1 MWLNYYS
8 WINVMFPS
16 LFLYDYVDTVYEL
29 LATKTMKYGDLLATL
44 KLLPTE
50 YIITFELYLTDNS
63 IAYTNIIHFTANL
76 WYGKLEDRIPA
87 IFLSQKCIQVS
98 TPVNNNAFSFYT
110 GVLNVKKW
118 INVTLSQL
126 LVSQKYIHTFQLDD
140 KIIGTASGI
149 NAKSFQNVKIYASN
163 GYNPSQPGY
172 IRNLVITNVCKVTD
186 VNCQPLLDV
195 ILNGTLLETIL
206 NITLQIN
213 YAYESGEQAVGVTW
227 EFILPFFLQ
236 LQSEP
241 ITEDYIRVNSSNL
254 MFMIPNVLKFAGVK
268 SVITTV
274 LNASCA
280 TNTQSSIIEIQVK
293 LYFQNAAGH
302 IWTKNK
308 SMELDIFK
316 SCKFFR
322 TFQTDVYQLDY
333 QIESFVIKEEIV
345 PKMNTFLQTLRML
358 PKEYEISFEVYLTLF
373 YNSIISSLLQFTI
386 GDKSLAFFVRTE
398 KLEVCSA
405 FNDSSIYCVLS
416 QPLKLFDWNKVT
428 VSQFSFLGNYHCTV
442 KINNKTIATVI
453 NIGAQVFENVK
464 IYASNNWHAS
474 QPAYIKKLIVTNAC
488 AVTDLYCKPLLN
500 VTLNGTVFKNFWNLE
515 LKVSYAYEPGEL
527 AVNITWIYF
536 LPLYLK
542 LEFESTSEDCIK
554 VNSNY
559 LQYMIPNSLKS
570 IGFIQSINTTFLDN
584 SCEFGT
590 HLIEIPVE
598 FEFKNSYGVSWT
610 SFHSV
615 KNNIAE
621 FCKRLSWKKSFKD
634 IRLNEYYGRGIY
646 WDYVSFHL
654 YLCINQQV
662 TSTKKACYYTNDNGV
677 LWAGMDIRIGSV
689 LGHHNETRELYAIH
703 KNQKVYMMFHNTYKK
718 WLAVTVNEFQTKISS
733 HINWKLL
740 KTLEKDYDQILTF
753 GSNQWMG
760 NSDGLYFRNSTKNIW
775 IQKN

>member
-1 MWLNYYS
+1 MQ
-8 WINVMFPS
+8 
-16 LFLYDYVDTVYEL
+16 
-29 LATKTMKYGDLLATL
+29 YGNLLATL
-44 KLLPTE
+44 KMLPTE

-63 IAYTNIIHFTANL
+63 IAYTNIIHFTANY

-98 TPVNNNAFSFYT
+98 TPVNNIASGFYT
-110 GVLNVKKW
+110 GVLNIKQW

-126 LVSQKYIHTFQLDD
+126 LVSQNYIHTFQLDG
-140 KIIGTASGI
+140 KTIGTASGI
-149 NAKSFQNVKIYASN
+149 NAKSFQNVKIYTSN

-195 ILNGTLLETIL
+195 SLNGTLLETML

-213 YAYESGEQAVGVTW
+213 YAYESGEQAIDVTW
-227 EFILPFFLQ
+227 EYILPFFLQ

-241 ITEDYIRVNSSNL
+241 ITEDYIRINSSYL
-254 MFMIPNVLKFAGVK
+254 MFMVPNVLKFAGVE

-280 TNTQSSIIEIQVK
+280 TSTQSSIIEIQVK
-293 LYFQNAAGH
+293 LYFQNAAGY

-316 SCKFFR
+316 SCKHFR
-322 TFQTDVYQLDY
+322 SFQTDVYQLDY
-333 QIESFVIKEEIV
+333 QIESFAIKEEIV
-345 PKMNTFLQTLRML
+345 PKMNMFLQTLRML

-416 QPLKLFDWNKVT
+416 QPLKLFDWNKVK

-453 NIGAQVFENVK
+453 NIGAQIFENVK

-474 QPAYIKKLIVTNAC
+474 QPAYIKNLIVTNAC
-488 AVTDLYCKPLLN
+488 SVTDLYCKPLLN
-500 VTLNGTVFKNFWNLE
+500 VTLNGTVFKNFLNLE
-515 LKVSYAYEPGEL
+515 LKVSYVYEPGEL
-527 AVNITWIYF
+527 AVNVTWIYF

-554 VNSNY
+554 VYSNY

-590 HLIEIPVE
+590 HLIEIPLK
-598 FEFKNSYGVSWT
+598 FEFKNSNGVSWT
-610 SFHSV
+610 SYHSV
-615 KNNIAE
+615 KNNIDE
-621 FCKRLSWKKSFKD
+621 FCKRLTWKKSFQNN
-634 IRLNEYYGRGIY
+634 RLNEYYGRGIY
-646 WDYVSFHL
+646 WDDASFRL

-677 LWAGMDIRIGSV
+677 LWAGMDISIGSV

-703 KNQKVYMMFHNTYKK
+703 KNQKVYLVFHNTYKK
-718 WLAVTVNEFQTKISS
+718 WLAITIIEFQTKISS

-740 KTLEKDYDQILTF
+740 KTLEADNDQIFTF

-775 IQKN
+775 IQRIKWNL

>member
-8 WINVMFPS
+8 WIKVMFPL
-16 LFLYDYVDTVYEL
+16 LFLYGYVNTVYEL
-29 LATKTMKYGDLLATL
+29 LATKTMQYGNLLATL
-44 KLLPTE
+44 KMLPTE

-63 IAYTNIIHFTANL
+63 IAYTNIIHFTANY

-98 TPVNNNAFSFYT
+98 TPVNNIASGFYT
-110 GVLNVKKW
+110 GVLNIKQW

-126 LVSQKYIHTFQLDD
+126 LVSQNYIHTFQLDG
-140 KIIGTASGI
+140 KTIGTASGI
-149 NAKSFQNVKIYASN
+149 NAKSFQNVKIYTSN

-195 ILNGTLLETIL
+195 SLNGTLLETML

-213 YAYESGEQAVGVTW
+213 YAYESGEQAIDVTW
-227 EFILPFFLQ
+227 EYILPFFLQ

-241 ITEDYIRVNSSNL
+241 ITEDYIRINSSYL
-254 MFMIPNVLKFAGVK
+254 MFMVPNVLKFAGVE

-280 TNTQSSIIEIQVK
+280 TSTQSSIIEIQVK
-293 LYFQNAAGH
+293 LYFQNAAGY

-316 SCKFFR
+316 SCKHFR
-322 TFQTDVYQLDY
+322 SFQTDVYQLDY
-333 QIESFVIKEEIV
+333 QI
-345 PKMNTFLQTLRML
+345 
-358 PKEYEISFEVYLTLF
+358 
-373 YNSIISSLLQFTI
+373 
-386 GDKSLAFFVRTE
+386 
-398 KLEVCSA
+398 
-405 FNDSSIYCVLS
+405 
-416 QPLKLFDWNKVT
+416 
-428 VSQFSFLGNYHCTV
+428 GNYHCTV

-453 NIGAQVFENVK
+453 NIGAQIFENVK

-474 QPAYIKKLIVTNAC
+474 QPAYIKNLIVTNAC
-488 AVTDLYCKPLLN
+488 SVTDLYCKPLLN
-500 VTLNGTVFKNFWNLE
+500 VTLNGTVFKNFLNLE
-515 LKVSYAYEPGEL
+515 LKVSYVYEPGEL
-527 AVNITWIYF
+527 AVNVTWIYF

-554 VNSNY
+554 VYSNY

-590 HLIEIPVE
+590 HLIEIPLK
-598 FEFKNSYGVSWT
+598 FEFKNSNGVSWT
-610 SFHSV
+610 SYHSV
-615 KNNIAE
+615 KNNIDE
-621 FCKRLSWKKSFKD
+621 FCKRLTWKKSFQNN
-634 IRLNEYYGRGIY
+634 RLNEYYGRGIY
-646 WDYVSFHL
+646 WDDASFRL

-677 LWAGMDIRIGSV
+677 LWAGMDISIGSV

-703 KNQKVYMMFHNTYKK
+703 KNQKVYLVFHNTYKK
-718 WLAVTVNEFQTKISS
+718 WLAITIIEFQTKISS

-740 KTLEKDYDQILTF
+740 KTLEADNDQIFTF

-775 IQKN
+775 IQRIKWNL

>member
-8 WINVMFPS
+8 WIKVMFPL
-16 LFLYDYVDTVYEL
+16 LFLYGYVNTVYEL
-29 LATKTMKYGDLLATL
+29 LATKTMQYGNLLATL
-44 KLLPTE
+44 KMLPTE

-63 IAYTNIIHFTANL
+63 IAYTNIIHFTANY

-98 TPVNNNAFSFYT
+98 TPVNNIASGFYT
-110 GVLNVKKW
+110 GVLNIKQW

-126 LVSQKYIHTFQLDD
+126 LVSQNYIHTFQLDG
-140 KIIGTASGI
+140 KTIGTASGI
-149 NAKSFQNVKIYASN
+149 NAKSFQNVKIYTSN

-195 ILNGTLLETIL
+195 SLNGTLLETML

-213 YAYESGEQAVGVTW
+213 YAYESGEQAIDVTW
-227 EFILPFFLQ
+227 EYILPFFLQ

-241 ITEDYIRVNSSNL
+241 ITEDYIRINSSYL
-254 MFMIPNVLKFAGVK
+254 MFMVPNVLKFAGVE

-280 TNTQSSIIEIQVK
+280 TSTQSSIIEIQVK
-293 LYFQNAAGH
+293 LYFQNAAGY

-316 SCKFFR
+316 SCKHFR
-322 TFQTDVYQLDY
+322 SFQTDVYQLDY
-333 QIESFVIKEEIV
+333 QIESFAIKEEIV
-345 PKMNTFLQTLRML
+345 PKMNMFLQTLRML

-416 QPLKLFDWNKVT
+416 QPLKLFDWNKVK

-453 NIGAQVFENVK
+453 NIGAQIFENVK

-474 QPAYIKKLIVTNAC
+474 QPAYIKNLIVTNAC
-488 AVTDLYCKPLLN
+488 SVTDLYCKPLLN
-500 VTLNGTVFKNFWNLE
+500 VTLNGTVFN
-515 LKVSYAYEPGEL
+515 
-527 AVNITWIYF
+527 
-536 LPLYLK
+536 
-542 LEFESTSEDCIK
+542 
-554 VNSNY
+554 
-559 LQYMIPNSLKS
+559 
-570 IGFIQSINTTFLDN
+570 
-584 SCEFGT
+584 CEFGT
-590 HLIEIPVE
+590 HLIEIPLK
-598 FEFKNSYGVSWT
+598 FEFKNSNGVSWT
-610 SFHSV
+610 SYHSV
-615 KNNIAE
+615 KNNIDE
-621 FCKRLSWKKSFKD
+621 FCKRLTWKKSFQNN
-634 IRLNEYYGRGIY
+634 RLNEYYGRGIY
-646 WDYVSFHL
+646 WDDASFRL

-677 LWAGMDIRIGSV
+677 LWAGMDISIGSV

-703 KNQKVYMMFHNTYKK
+703 KNQKVYLVFHNTYKK
-718 WLAVTVNEFQTKISS
+718 WLAITIIEFQTKISS

-740 KTLEKDYDQILTF
+740 KTLEADNDQIFTF

-775 IQKN
+775 IQRIKWNL

>member
-1 MWLNYYS
+1 MQ
-8 WINVMFPS
+8 
-16 LFLYDYVDTVYEL
+16 
-29 LATKTMKYGDLLATL
+29 YGNLLATL
-44 KLLPTE
+44 KMLPTE

-63 IAYTNIIHFTANL
+63 IAYTNIIHFTANY

-98 TPVNNNAFSFYT
+98 TPVNNIASGFYT
-110 GVLNVKKW
+110 GVLNIKQW

-126 LVSQKYIHTFQLDD
+126 LVSQNYIHTFQLDG
-140 KIIGTASGI
+140 KTIGTASGI
-149 NAKSFQNVKIYASN
+149 NAKSFQNVKIYTSN

-195 ILNGTLLETIL
+195 SLNGTLLETML

-213 YAYESGEQAVGVTW
+213 YAYESGEQAIDVTW
-227 EFILPFFLQ
+227 EYILPFFLQ

-241 ITEDYIRVNSSNL
+241 ITEDYIRINSSYL
-254 MFMIPNVLKFAGVK
+254 MFMVPNVLKFAGVE

-280 TNTQSSIIEIQVK
+280 TSTQSSIIEIQVK
-293 LYFQNAAGH
+293 LYFQNAAGY

-316 SCKFFR
+316 SCKHFR
-322 TFQTDVYQLDY
+322 SFQTDVYQLDY
-333 QIESFVIKEEIV
+333 QIESFAIKEEIV
-345 PKMNTFLQTLRML
+345 PKMNMFLQTLRML

-416 QPLKLFDWNKVT
+416 QPLKLFDWNKVK

-453 NIGAQVFENVK
+453 NIGAQIFENVK

-474 QPAYIKKLIVTNAC
+474 QPAYIKNLIVTNAC
-488 AVTDLYCKPLLN
+488 SVTDLYCKPLLN
-500 VTLNGTVFKNFWNLE
+500 VTLNGTVFN
-515 LKVSYAYEPGEL
+515 
-527 AVNITWIYF
+527 
-536 LPLYLK
+536 
-542 LEFESTSEDCIK
+542 
-554 VNSNY
+554 
-559 LQYMIPNSLKS
+559 
-570 IGFIQSINTTFLDN
+570 
-584 SCEFGT
+584 CEFGT
-590 HLIEIPVE
+590 HLIEIPLK
-598 FEFKNSYGVSWT
+598 FEFKNSNGVSWT
-610 SFHSV
+610 SYHSV
-615 KNNIAE
+615 KNNIDE
-621 FCKRLSWKKSFKD
+621 FCKRLTWKKSFQNN
-634 IRLNEYYGRGIY
+634 RLNEYYGRGIY
-646 WDYVSFHL
+646 WDDASFRL

-677 LWAGMDIRIGSV
+677 LWAGMDISIGSV

-703 KNQKVYMMFHNTYKK
+703 KNQKVYLVFHNTYKK
-718 WLAVTVNEFQTKISS
+718 WLAITIIEFQTKISS

-740 KTLEKDYDQILTF
+740 KTLEADNDQIFTF

-775 IQKN
+775 IQRIKWNL